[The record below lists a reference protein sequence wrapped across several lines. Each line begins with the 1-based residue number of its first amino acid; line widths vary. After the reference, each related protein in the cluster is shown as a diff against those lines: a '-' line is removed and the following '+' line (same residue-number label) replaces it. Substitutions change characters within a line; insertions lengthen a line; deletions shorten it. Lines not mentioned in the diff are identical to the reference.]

1 MLLSSCMAG
10 VMTLAALA
18 ADDLD
23 RSKLE
28 KSLADK
34 DNKSIVQAIK
44 DNEEAVLPFFDE
56 YLEGGLAAL
65 EKGEPRAAA
74 EESFA
79 KGVAFAKLADEALG
93 GSVFSNYANAFAAWK
108 PEQQKQF
115 REGQTEFRKG
125 VKVLAEQP
133 EQAVVHFKKSLVLCE
148 PLGDAWGQA
157 MCLSKIAA
165 AHAALGNHAP
175 AIEAAT
181 AAFEVNKGLHQVS
194 AQTGDLIFRA
204 ECRAKSGKKEDCE
217 KDLVAALA
225 LTKRIKDA
233 KRGEALMKRCAEVY
247 RLNGNKDLADAI
259 EKDIASKKK

>member
-1 MLLSSCMAG
+1 MLTSTCIATFVTLS
-10 VMTLAALA
+10 TLAA
-18 ADDLD
+18 DGLD
-23 RSKLE
+23 RRKLE

-34 DNKSIVQAIK
+34 DTKAIVLAFK
-44 DNEEAVLPFFDE
+44 EHEEDVLPFFDE

-74 EESFA
+74 QESFD
-79 KGVAFAKLADEALG
+79 KGVAFARLADEALG
-93 GSVFSNYANAFAAWK
+93 GSVFANYATAFAAWK

-115 REGQTEFRKG
+115 REGQTEYRKG
-125 VKVLAEQP
+125 REALAKQP
-133 EQAVVHFKKSLVLCE
+133 EQALVHFKKSLVLCE
-148 PLGDAWGQA
+148 PLGDAWGKA

-165 AHAALGNHAP
+165 AHAALGNHGP

-225 LTKRIKDA
+225 LTKRIKDE
-233 KRGEALMKRCAEVY
+233 KRAAALMKRCADVH
-247 RLNGNKDLADAI
+247 RLNGNKDQADAI
-259 EKDIASKKK
+259 DKDLASKKK